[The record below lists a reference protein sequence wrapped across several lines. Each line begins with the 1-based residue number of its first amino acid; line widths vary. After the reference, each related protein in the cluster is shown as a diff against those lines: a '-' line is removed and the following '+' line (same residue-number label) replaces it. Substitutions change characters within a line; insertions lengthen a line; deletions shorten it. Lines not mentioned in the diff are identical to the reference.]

1 MHQLRNEVAVLRWRS
16 NNMFKCPMVIRVA
29 TGGYLK
35 GGAIYHSQCSEVL
48 FTHTPGIRVVMPSNA
63 LDANGLLRTAIR
75 SDDPVMFL
83 EHKHLYRQT
92 HNKGAYPGPDYMVP
106 FGKARVVREG
116 TDVTIIT
123 YGATVFRSVVAA
135 KKVEEENG
143 IRVEVID
150 LRSLSPFDMEA
161 ISRSVKKTNKVIVIY
176 EDALSWG
183 YGAEIAARIADELFE
198 YLDAPV
204 RRIAATDTFVAYHP
218 DLEDEILPQVDD
230 IVAEVLH
237 LSRY

>member
-1 MHQLRNEVAVLRWRS
+1 MA
-16 NNMFKCPMVIRVA
+16 
-29 TGGYLK
+29 
-35 GGAIYHSQCSEVL
+35 
-48 FTHTPGIRVVMPSNA
+48 
-63 LDANGLLRTAIR
+63 
-75 SDDPVMFL
+75 
-83 EHKHLYRQT
+83 
-92 HNKGAYPGPDYMVP
+92 
-106 FGKARVVREG
+106 REG
-116 TDVTIIT
+116 SDVTIIT

-143 IRVEVID
+143 VSVEVID

-161 ISRSVKKTNKVIVIY
+161 ISRSVKKTSKAIVIY

-230 IVAEVLH
+230 IVAEVLQMA
-237 LSRY
+237 RY